1 VVAEVTVAV
10 LLVAAAGLL
19 LHSFA
24 NLRDVDPGFTSGA
37 VVTVPIAYTGED
49 PFDAAAVTRFYDDLL
64 ESVRAQPGVERA
76 SLAYMRPLDGGWESS
91 FVIPGVLEPPQGER
105 PEARIRPVTPGYFG
119 TVGIPLLRGREF
131 TSADEAGP
139 GVAIVNETFAR
150 TFLAGRDPLD
160 QSIGKNNWWGEDRPA
175 EYRIVGVV
183 ADVKMDGLAEETP
196 WAMYLLHDQWPMSDM
211 YLFVRADGD
220 PLGIV
225 PSLRT
230 AIHAVDPNV
239 PFENARTLADLRSE
253 DLSRQRFQTLL
264 VGAFGSLAVLLACVG
279 VFGVLSHAVTRRT
292 AELGVRM
299 ALGARAGD
307 VLRLVAGRGAVLV
320 AVGVLLGLGA
330 AVGLTRLLGGLLFG
344 VSPTDPVTLAVSTG
358 ILVVVALVASVLPAL
373 RASRLDPVKAL
384 RAE

>member
-1 VVAEVTVAV
+1 
-10 LLVAAAGLL
+10 
-19 LHSFA
+19 
-24 NLRDVDPGFTSGA
+24 
-37 VVTVPIAYTGED
+37 
-49 PFDAAAVTRFYDDLL
+49 
-64 ESVRAQPGVERA
+64 
-76 SLAYMRPLDGGWESS
+76 
-91 FVIPGVLEPPQGER
+91 
-105 PEARIRPVTPGYFG
+105 
-119 TVGIPLLRGREF
+119 
-131 TSADEAGP
+131 
-139 GVAIVNETFAR
+139 VAIVNETFAR